1 MTHILAVVNQKG
13 GVGKTTTAVN
23 LGAALADAGHRTLL
37 IDCDPQANA
46 TRSLTPQSE
55 VEHTIYDVLVDGS
68 DVDDAVTPTQVDGLD
83 LIPSSQALA
92 GAEVELVNLAGREAR
107 LREAL
112 NKLGPDGAYEVVLID
127 CPPSLG
133 LLSVNALV
141 AAHGVIVPVQ
151 CEYLSLEGLG
161 HLLRTLEL
169 VQNRLNHD
177 LELVGLL
184 MTMFDPRT
192 NLSSQVVEEVGR
204 HFPRERFNTVI
215 PRSVRLGEAP
225 SYGEPVTRYAPTSPG
240 ALAYRALAG
249 EVAQRLAQRSR
260 RADSSA

>member
-23 LGAALADAGHRTLL
+23 LGAALAESGHRTLV

-46 TRSLTPQSE
+46 TRSLPLGTPARHS
-55 VEHTIYDVLVDGS
+55 IYDVLIENIPIA
-68 DVDDAVTPTQVDGLD
+68 DAIAPTEIEGLD
-83 LIPSSQALA
+83 LTPASQSLA
-92 GAEVELVNLAGREAR
+92 GAEVELVNLPGREAR

-112 NKLGPDGAYEVVLID
+112 VDLAAEGKHEIILID

-141 AAHGVIVPVQ
+141 AARGVIVPVQ

-169 VQNRLNHD
+169 VRKRLNRD
-177 LELVGLL
+177 LELTGLL

-192 NLSSQVVEEVGR
+192 NLSSQVVEEVGH

-240 ALAYRALAG
+240 ALAYKALAG
-249 EVAQRLAQRSR
+249 EVVQRLRQHAAEGAS
-260 RADSSA
+260 D